1 MNHIVNFCCN
11 DRKGFESL
19 PFSDITFQLGPFYL
33 LLTIYNNKCLFY
45 KGTNTCPIMLGPL
58 MLCLLKDQC
67 THDTLFQKI
76 SAAFPGLACCL
87 QGYASDCEKALR
99 NLACYLQGYTSDC
112 EKALRNSMALAFP
125 CSVEYIC
132 MIHGKK
138 NIEKC
143 SKLGLSNKLILE
155 IKEDIFDQGGLIY
168 ARSNKVLSEQWHQ
181 LKNKWHDL
189 ESAEKLS
196 PSFVQYFEKH
206 KKEDLTDHMTVM
218 LSKDAGFG
226 DQVVTT
232 NPTESTNAVIK

>member
-87 QGYASDCEKALR
+87 QGYASDCEKPSGIL
-99 NLACYLQGYTSDC
+99 LATFKDTH
-112 EKALRNSMALAFP
+112 P
-125 CSVEYIC
+125 IV
-132 MIHGKK
+132 KK
-138 NIEKC
+138 PSGIPWHLP
-143 SKLGLSNKLILE
+143 SH
-155 IKEDIFDQGGLIY
+155 
-168 ARSNKVLSEQWHQ
+168 AVLST
-181 LKNKWHDL
+181 
-189 ESAEKLS
+189 S
-196 PSFVQYFEKH
+196 V
-206 KKEDLTDHMTVM
+206 
-218 LSKDAGFG
+218 
-226 DQVVTT
+226 
-232 NPTESTNAVIK
+232 